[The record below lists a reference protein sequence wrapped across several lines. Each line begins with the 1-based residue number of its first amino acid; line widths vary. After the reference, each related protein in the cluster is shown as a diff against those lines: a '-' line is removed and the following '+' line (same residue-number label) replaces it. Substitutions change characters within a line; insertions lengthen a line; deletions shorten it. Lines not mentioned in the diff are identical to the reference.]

1 MWLGRVVTKRFGFT
15 RHCPDA
21 KSLGG
26 IVRPAGSTGSVAR
39 VLRALEFVRHTDML
53 FRVIPL
59 RLAVEKASRAESQ
72 FWLTEMGWASKA

>member
-1 MWLGRVVTKRFGFT
+1 M
-15 RHCPDA
+15 
-21 KSLGG
+21 
-26 IVRPAGSTGSVAR
+26 RPAGSTGPVAR